1 MAEESDKYEA
11 ENSEVAE
18 NNTGQSETQNLN
30 KEAEMSSKDEE
41 IEKLNQQLEDLNQ
54 KYRRLAAE
62 YDNFRK
68 RASREK
74 EETRKYAIENVII
87 DLLEVLDNFERAIE
101 SARNTNDTNSI
112 VEGIEMVYNQ
122 FYSTLN
128 NYGLEKLACEGEEF
142 DPYKHEALSH
152 TDKSEHPE
160 DTIVDVCKSGYA
172 LNSKVIRPAMVTVSK
187 KSESNTENQSNDNEN
202 NHK

>member
-18 NNTGQSETQNLN
+18 NNAEGAESQNLN
-30 KEAEMSSKDEE
+30 EEAEMSSKDEE
-41 IEKLNQQLEDLNQ
+41 IERLNQQIEDLNQ
-54 KYRRLAAE
+54 KYKRLAAE

-74 EETRKYAIENVII
+74 EELRKYGIENVVI
-87 DLLEVLDNFERAIE
+87 DLLEVLDNFERALE

-112 VEGIEMVYNQ
+112 IEGIEMVYNQ

-128 NYGLEKLACEGEEF
+128 KYGLEKLVCEGEEF

-152 TDKSEHPE
+152 VEKSENPE
-160 DTIVDVCKSGYA
+160 DTVVDVCKPGYA

-187 KSESNTENQSNDNEN
+187 KSESETEDENEDNNKDQE
-202 NHK
+202 